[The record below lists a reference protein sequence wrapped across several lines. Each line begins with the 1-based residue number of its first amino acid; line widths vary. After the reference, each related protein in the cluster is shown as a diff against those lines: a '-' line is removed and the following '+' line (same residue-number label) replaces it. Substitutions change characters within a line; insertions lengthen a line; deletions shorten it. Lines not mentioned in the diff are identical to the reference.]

1 MAGLFLT
8 VLVDWGCSTSG
19 SGSVSFSETLGREEP
34 NVKKP
39 PLWACAC
46 CRGAGAGRNWALGAG
61 TGALG
66 AGTGALEATTGAL
79 GAATGALEA
88 GALAAGAGWAGA
100 GAGAGAG
107 ILCLAL
113 AADPKVC
120 ASSKKVLPPFVVL
133 VGMFG
138 MEMGTK
144 GLVVA
149 GLKVG
154 MESLGAAAA
163 DWIGVNGDENLKPEN
178 VPGVKES
185 GKMENVE
192 EGEGGG
198 GARAVDLTVV
208 VKAVSLLPINL
219 EVASLVSRMG
229 AAAAVGAVST
239 ATS

>member
-1 MAGLFLT
+1 MRGKSSTFALAGAGLFLT

-19 SGSVSFSETLGREEP
+19 SGSVSFSETVGREEP

-39 PLWACAC
+39 PLWTCAC

-66 AGTGALEATTGAL
+66 EGAL
-79 GAATGALEA
+79 GAATGALGA
-88 GALAAGAGWAGA
+88 GTGALAAGAGW
-100 GAGAGAG
+100 AGAGAG

-154 MESLGAAAA
+154 MESLGAAAE
-163 DWIGVNGDENLKPEN
+163 DW
-178 VPGVKES
+178 
-185 GKMENVE
+185 
-192 EGEGGG
+192 
-198 GARAVDLTVV
+198 
-208 VKAVSLLPINL
+208 
-219 EVASLVSRMG
+219 VAIH
-229 AAAAVGAVST
+229 
-239 ATS
+239 

>member
-1 MAGLFLT
+1 MYKNRSCRKIDSRRLLSREYDIRKTFSLT
-8 VLVDWGCSTSG
+8 ENPFSGKTYSYTIRPWGCSTSG

-100 GAGAGAG
+100 GAGAG

-149 GLKVG
+149 GL
-154 MESLGAAAA
+154 
-163 DWIGVNGDENLKPEN
+163 N
-178 VPGVKES
+178 
-185 GKMENVE
+185 
-192 EGEGGG
+192 
-198 GARAVDLTVV
+198 
-208 VKAVSLLPINL
+208 
-219 EVASLVSRMG
+219 
-229 AAAAVGAVST
+229 
-239 ATS
+239 